1 MMPGGTVLAFDYGV
15 KRIGVAVGET
25 AMGIASPLGAIHE
38 ESNSERFAHIARLVS
53 EWRPAA
59 LIVGR
64 PKHANGSAH
73 DVARLAEKFGRRLS
87 ARHRLP
93 VVFVDETLTS
103 AAAEQALRESRTRK
117 RRSGDVDAMAATL
130 ILQSYLDDPAA
141 HERLPS

>member
-1 MMPGGTVLAFDYGV
+1 MMPSGTVLAFDYGE

-25 AMGIASPLGAIHE
+25 ALGIASPLGAIRA
-38 ESNSERFAHIARLVS
+38 ESNDARFAQIAKLVS
-53 EWRPAA
+53 EWHPAA
-59 LIVGR
+59 FVVGR
-64 PKHANGSAH
+64 PRHSDGSAH
-73 DVARLAEKFGRRLS
+73 EVAKLAEKFGRRLS

-103 AAAEQALRESRTRK
+103 AAAGQALREARTRA
-117 RRSGDVDAMAATL
+117 RRPGDLDAMAATL